1 MFPAIVGLDLSLT
14 CSGVAVITGGAPTL
28 HRVRS
33 AAVDATIPEV
43 WGRIRSTAARV
54 IRLVPAGSLVVVEWS
69 SYASKFGQPDERHAQ
84 RWLIAGQ
91 LSTACTVMQV
101 SPATRAKYAADSG
114 NAKKAEVVQAM
125 RNRYPGLVI
134 PDDNT
139 ADALALAALGAR
151 YVGSPID
158 GDPSPQQTQV
168 MRTLRWP
175 FPLTPPE
182 GTNT

>member
-14 CSGVAVITGGAPTL
+14 CSGVAVITDGAPTL

-54 IRLVPAGSLVVVEWS
+54 IRLVPAGALVVVEWS

-91 LSTACTVMQV
+91 LSAGCTVV
-101 SPATRAKYAADSG
+101 RASPKARAKYAADDG
-114 NAKKAEVVQAM
+114 NADKAAVKQAM
-125 RNRYPGLVI
+125 RAKYPGLVI

-139 ADALALAALGAR
+139 ADALALAAMGAR
-151 YVGSPID
+151 YSGVPID
-158 GDPSPQQTQV
+158 GPPSPQQSQV
-168 MRTLRWP
+168 MRALRWTIP
-175 FPLTPPE
+175 SPE
-182 GTNT
+182 GVTP